1 MNATKN
7 TAKDT
12 AKNTAKNTAKDTAK
26 DTAPAVAKAEAVI
39 TSSAPAPAVSDRQAK
54 KDAFRAG
61 QETVRAIQGELLAMR
76 KSGETVLSTNSA
88 EMIITSMLTPTIKTW
103 EGKGYAAK
111 QTKGQLAPIG
121 EDATP
126 TAWERGAACEL
137 NRMLAPLHGFG
148 VRIVRYTS
156 DKGTTY
162 SGWVTL
168 LGR

>member
-1 MNATKN
+1 MTTIK
-7 TAKDT
+7 TAAPKKT
-12 AKNTAKNTAKDTAK
+12 AAAAPSLVEAAAVVEAA
-26 DTAPAVAKAEAVI
+26 APAAAAAAAAAA
-39 TSSAPAPAVSDRQAK
+39 APAPISERQAK

-76 KSGETVLSTNSA
+76 KSGETVLSANAA
-88 EMIITSMLTPTIKTW
+88 EMIKASMIKTEPLSW
-103 EGKGYAAK
+103 EGKGYIAS

-121 EDATP
+121 ENATP
-126 TAWERGAACEL
+126 SAWERGAACEL

-162 SGWVTL
+162 SGFLTL
-168 LGR
+168 FGR

>member
-1 MNATKN
+1 
-7 TAKDT
+7 
-12 AKNTAKNTAKDTAK
+12 
-26 DTAPAVAKAEAVI
+26 VI

-76 KSGETVLSTNSA
+76 KSGETVLSANSA
-88 EMIITSMLTPTIKTW
+88 EMIKASMIKTEPLTW
-103 EGKGYAAK
+103 EGKGYVAD
-111 QTKGQLAPIG
+111 QLKGQLAPIG

-137 NRMLAPLHGFG
+137 NRMLTPLHGFG
-148 VRIVRYTS
+148 VRVVRYTS
-156 DKGTTY
+156 DKGTSY
-162 SGWVTL
+162 SGFLTL

>member
-1 MNATKN
+1 MKTIAKTTK
-7 TAKDT
+7 TAKT
-12 AKNTAKNTAKDTAK
+12 AK
-26 DTAPAVAKAEAVI
+26 TAPAVKEAEGVI
-39 TSSAPAPAVSDRQAK
+39 ESAAPAPVSERQAK

-61 QETVRAIQGELLAMR
+61 QETVRAVQGELLAMR
-76 KSGETVLSTNSA
+76 KSGETVLSANAA
-88 EMIITSMLTPTIKTW
+88 EMIIASMLKPEGKSW
-103 EGKGYAAK
+103 EGKGYVAK

-148 VRIVRYTS
+148 VRVVRYTS

-162 SGWVTL
+162 SSWVTL